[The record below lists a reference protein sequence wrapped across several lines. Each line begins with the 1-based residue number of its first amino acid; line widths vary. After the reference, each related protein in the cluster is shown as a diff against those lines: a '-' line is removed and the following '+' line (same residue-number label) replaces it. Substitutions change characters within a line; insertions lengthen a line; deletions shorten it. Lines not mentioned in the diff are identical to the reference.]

1 MGKAIPILKEKN
13 AGKLKWPSI
22 HHALM
27 GNNKAH
33 IRERIYLILQ
43 PLCGRANGV
52 IKMNVVGRVWGY
64 FNVTH
69 LVSRYFILK

>member
-22 HHALM
+22 HHAL
-27 GNNKAH
+27 KREQWAH
-33 IRERIYLILQ
+33 IRERIYLISQ

-52 IKMNVVGRVWGY
+52 IKINVVGSV
-64 FNVTH
+64 
-69 LVSRYFILK
+69 